1 MANYGIKVET
11 VLGKFYDVRQDET
24 IKGLYEVRKKENPEE
39 DIMWYF
45 FSSNNA
51 TYHSS
56 GNDCVVRDINQS
68 NSGYL
73 KRLKAAFEKAKRQ
86 DKKIFWLVLVFGDG
100 IDLAPDGY
108 DWLASIELRVS
119 LDDITA
125 SLSMRKYPVGKGKE
139 GFVKFIEV
147 ALKIITYLL
156 PVIQIISIVFY
167 SETAH
172 IVLQFTGVVITMFG
186 VLAFIVSVTQMKEN
200 WRAGVQKE
208 EKTNLVTT
216 GIYSISRNPA
226 FLGFDLMY
234 IGILFSFFNWF
245 LCFATGF
252 AVVFFHLQIVNVEED
267 FLIEAFGNEY
277 LQYKSKVCR
286 YLGRKR

>member
-1 MANYGIKVET
+1 MIIKIVTISLMAVFYICYFAKLISQKKQGIKT
-11 VLGKFYDVRQDET
+11 DQL
-24 IKGLYEVRKKENPEE
+24 
-39 DIMWYF
+39 
-45 FSSNNA
+45 
-51 TYHSS
+51 
-56 GNDCVVRDINQS
+56 
-68 NSGYL
+68 
-73 KRLKAAFEKAKRQ
+73 
-86 DKKIFWLVLVFGDG
+86 
-100 IDLAPDGY
+100 
-108 DWLASIELRVS
+108 
-119 LDDITA
+119 
-125 SLSMRKYPVGKGKE
+125 GKGKE

-167 SETAH
+167 SGTSH

>member
-1 MANYGIKVET
+1 MIIKIVTISLMAVFYICYFAKLISQKKQGIKT
-11 VLGKFYDVRQDET
+11 DQL
-24 IKGLYEVRKKENPEE
+24 
-39 DIMWYF
+39 
-45 FSSNNA
+45 
-51 TYHSS
+51 
-56 GNDCVVRDINQS
+56 
-68 NSGYL
+68 
-73 KRLKAAFEKAKRQ
+73 
-86 DKKIFWLVLVFGDG
+86 
-100 IDLAPDGY
+100 
-108 DWLASIELRVS
+108 
-119 LDDITA
+119 
-125 SLSMRKYPVGKGKE
+125 GKE

-167 SETAH
+167 SGTAH
-172 IVLQFTGVVITMFG
+172 IVLQFTGVVITMLG

-208 EKTNLVTT
+208 EKTSLVTT

-252 AVVFFHLQIVNVEED
+252 QWYFFI
-267 FLIEAFGNEY
+267 
-277 LQYKSKVCR
+277 CR
-286 YLGRKR
+286 